1 MHETYFLSKKELRLV
16 KECAKYA
23 GLPWQAIASRPSTA
37 MEFCE
42 KVKEEIEETW
52 QSG

>member
-1 MHETYFLSKKELRLV
+1 MSETYFLSKEEIRLV
-16 KECAKYA
+16 KECAKFA

-42 KVKEEIEETW
+42 KVKATKEEANV
-52 QSG
+52 